1 MSRNFNK
8 CVVKYKNEFNV
19 PKGTYTMKRRILVLF
34 TACILIFT
42 TVFVSCSKKESA
54 TVFSYGTVSMHEKMY
69 IFELTMM
76 KSELLSGYGVVG
88 QDVPEFWTADMGG
101 GITFD
106 DWFYTQCQ
114 MNICALL
121 YFADYA
127 NANGGLT
134 DDMQKGVDDSIDEII
149 EKMGSKKKV
158 KAYLED
164 YGIDLDIY
172 RDYLELYALYAKGVQ
187 LAYATGGIREIEK
200 DRLLDYYEEKF
211 ITVKHVAVGTEIA
224 GTDVEGNFV
233 YYTDEEKAEKQQKIK
248 DIRDKIASG
257 ADFDELYLTSEDK
270 QAENYPD
277 GYTLTS
283 GVHTDDKKGYEEVAL
298 SLDIG
303 EVGEWENEKFGH
315 YFIKRVEL
323 NDADFQNCVNYIYPL
338 VVEEDMMAAVLENYN
353 EFFMDQDIIDSYN
366 MASVPVLK

>member
-1 MSRNFNK
+1 MCSK
-8 CVVKYKNEFNV
+8 IQNEFYTS
-19 PKGTYTMKRRILVLF
+19 KGTYLMKRRFLAFFAVFILLF
-34 TACILIFT
+34 SLSLS
-42 TVFVSCSKKESA
+42 SCTKKESS
-54 TVFSYGTVSMHEKMY
+54 TVFSYNTASMDEKMY
-69 IFELTMM
+69 IYELTMM
-76 KSELLSGYGVVG
+76 KSELLSGYGIVG
-88 QDVPEFWTADMGG
+88 QDVPEFWTADMGAG
-101 GITFD
+101 VTFD

-127 NANGGLT
+127 NAHGGLN
-134 DDMQKGVDDSIDEII
+134 DEMKKGVDDSIDEII

-158 KAYLED
+158 EAYLEN

-172 RDYLELYALYAKGVQ
+172 REYLELYALYAKGTQ
-187 LAYATGGIREIEK
+187 LAYGEGGIREIEEN
-200 DRLLDYYEEKF
+200 RLHDYFEEKF

-224 GTDVEGNFV
+224 GTDVEGNYV

-248 DIRDKIASG
+248 DIRQSIASG
-257 ADFDELYLTSEDK
+257 EDFDALYLTSEDK
-270 QAENYPD
+270 QAENYPN

-283 GVHTDDKKGYEEVAL
+283 GVHTGDKKGYEEVAL

-315 YFIKRVEL
+315 YFIKRVPL
-323 NDADFQNCVNYIYPL
+323 NDADFMSCVNYIYPL
-338 VVEEDMMAAVLENYN
+338 VVEEDMMAAVIENYDG
-353 EFFMDQDIIDSYN
+353 FFMDQDIIDSYN